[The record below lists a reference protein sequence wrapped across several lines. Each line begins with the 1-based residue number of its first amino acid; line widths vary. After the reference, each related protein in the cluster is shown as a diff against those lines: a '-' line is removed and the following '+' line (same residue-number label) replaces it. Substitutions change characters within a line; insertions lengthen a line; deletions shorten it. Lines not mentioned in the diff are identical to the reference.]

1 MIACIQRVK
10 GSYVKVSG
18 KMTGEIKKGAYGTC
32 GV

>member
-18 KMTGEIKKGAYGTC
+18 KMTGEIKRGLWYLW
-32 GV
+32 V